1 MQKSNKKSAD
11 QLLEDD
17 IQHHIDN
24 YILSHKPE
32 YIDPIFKHYK
42 LTEYLTYFRQYTLH
56 QTQGYHNQCHS
67 YSVALNCYEG
77 AMNTALLT
85 SNDRVAILLA
95 GLFHDYQHTQ
105 NLDLCH
111 KEDSVNIRI
120 AVNGFLEIHSKVKQP
135 VDDVICKKVVYLIQT
150 TEYPYK
156 TNSIKLRCPL
166 AKIIRDA
173 DLMNIYEEPEVAL
186 QQLYGLYKE
195 KLNGIPFSQIGNT
208 PTTRDWFK
216 ANVVFLK
223 SVNFISQWAKLK
235 AFKRNYPARIAEVQ
249 QLFNKTF

>member
-42 LTEYLTYFRQYTLH
+42 LTEYLEYFRQHTSH

-85 SNDRVAILLA
+85 SNDRTALLLA
-95 GLFHDYQHTQ
+95 GLFHDFNHTQ
-105 NLDLCH
+105 NTDTYYQT
-111 KEDSVNIRI
+111 DAVNIRI
-120 AVNGFLEIHSKVKQP
+120 AVSGFLEIHSKVKHP
-135 VDDVICKKVVYLIQT
+135 VDDVVRRKVVYLIQT

-156 TNSIKLRCPL
+156 TPSNKLQCPL

-173 DLMNIYEEPEVAL
+173 DLMNIYEQPKVAL
-186 QQLYGLYKE
+186 QQLKGLYQE
-195 KLNGIPFSQIGNT
+195 KLNMMFNE
-208 PTTRDWFK
+208 
-216 ANVVFLK
+216 NVPAEKQWMEDNKTFLK
-223 SVNFISQWAKLK
+223 SVKFITQWGKLK
-235 AFKRNYPARIAEVQ
+235 TFKRNYPACIIAVDK
-249 QLFNKTF
+249 LYKNNI